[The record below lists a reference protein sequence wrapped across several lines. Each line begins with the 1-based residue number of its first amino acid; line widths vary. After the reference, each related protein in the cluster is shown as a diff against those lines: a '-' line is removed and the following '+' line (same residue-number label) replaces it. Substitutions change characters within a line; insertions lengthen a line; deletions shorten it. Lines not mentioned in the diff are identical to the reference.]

1 MNQIPSLA
9 QRSLED
15 KRGALVT
22 LIETYKPQGSARNSV
37 TIVFDGKA
45 GYWSESRSSI
55 VQVVFSVDES
65 ADDKI
70 KRLVSEA
77 ENTRRIVVVTDDR
90 EIKYYVR
97 GLGAEVLS
105 VGVFL
110 EKLRPKADKL
120 KKDHIKNG
128 VRESAKVISKTLEF
142 SINSEME
149 EIWLKK
155 KRKKD

>member
-1 MNQIPSLA
+1 MSLQYLLDGYNILNQTPSLA

-15 KRGALVT
+15 KRGALVK

-37 TIVFDGKA
+37 TIVVDGKS
-45 GYWSESRSSI
+45 GYWSESQSSI

-77 ENTRRIVVVTDDR
+77 ENPRRIVVGTDDR

-97 GLGAEVLS
+97 GLVAEVVS
-105 VGVFL
+105 VDMFL
-110 EKLRPKADKL
+110 EKLKPKAEK
-120 KKDHIKNG
+120 IKNDHAKSG
-128 VRESAKVISKTLEF
+128 VRETTKEIPKTLEF
-142 SINSEME
+142 SINA
-149 EIWLKK
+149 
-155 KRKKD
+155 

>member
-1 MNQIPSLA
+1 MA

-15 KRGALVT
+15 KRGALVS
-22 LIETYKPQGSARNSV
+22 LIETYKPQGSAKNSV
-37 TIVFDGKA
+37 TIVFDGKS
-45 GYWSESRSSI
+45 GYWGGYQSSV

-77 ENTRRIVVVTDDR
+77 ENARRIVVVTDDR

-105 VGVFL
+105 VGLFL
-110 EKLRPKADKL
+110 EKLRPKTDKL
-120 KKDHIKNG
+120 KKDHAKNG
-128 VRESAKVISKTLEF
+128 ARETTKVISKTLEF
-142 SINSEME
+142 SINSELE
-149 EIWLKK
+149 EIWLNKK
-155 KRKKD
+155 KKKD